1 MLCMLAVFA
10 ILVPA
15 SNAAAEVYVS
25 FFYTPGDVIVFMP
38 EVGTA
43 ASLRNFSGT
52 VVWSR
57 SATLTTGQVD
67 DVTGLGPGFYRVTSN
82 KKIVVMAGDMVTGSS
97 SDTRSYYARD
107 VDGKAAG
114 TELYTYLRNTS
125 ENNSPKLFVFSNHD
139 SNTVAVRYRDEF
151 DWQNIWT
158 GTLAAGS
165 RQDIAINSID
175 HIQITSDYP
184 VSALVAGSDHYDDP
198 GAHCV
203 PAESSGTFYGDLFS
217 TWIPGGEAYVYSY
230 SDNTSV
236 ELLDTFS
243 INPQP
248 RASWNL
254 NEGEVGS
261 YAIPFDEPF
270 AITVTATKP
279 ISLCRMYQNVGTTY
293 GMHYMPAKSGT
304 MIGTDFVIDAND
316 PIEVIAYEDGTAVEY
331 TQRNGTVHSY
341 TLSALSHQLLPSAT
355 AGRLTATKAVSVV
368 ATSTIGATY
377 VPIPVTALDT
387 APGPPAVF
395 AVRHNPPDPTV
406 NDSTVTVTWATDE
419 PATTCMSYRRNGGA
433 WIISLCSQTYQNQH
447 SVQIDISSYAAD
459 DLVEYYVWAID
470 KDNNTVLNDNNG
482 QNYSFT
488 ITDDIPQLSVSRL
501 SSLPPSTN
509 DDAYTITLMVEN
521 NGISEARNVQIRE
534 RITGMISPTTAT
546 SLSPVTT
553 REFDLTIPVPNIAA
567 GGFTVVSYDLI
578 PLLYATYSTFGVNI
592 STPSNITY
600 GSPSGQTFSGDF
612 SIPVTFS
619 SSTALGWIR
628 GKDYAIATNV
638 SRLRSLNTA
647 AQAGQVIEEAAR
659 LALARDGVVAELET
673 TDRYAIEKLVNSS
686 WNGRLGYIGFGGW
699 RFLLFVG
706 CQGVVPSFHMVH
718 KCSSDDPRE
727 APIADNIYAD
737 VNTGDDFKPEVI
749 VGRLPGEDADSLVDQ
764 IQNSLTGI
772 SNDRVVLM
780 SGTGDGQSAFVNA
793 TDDVDGYLGQ
803 YTTHVKRHWK
813 DVPDLLTRWSN
824 FIADAPNTDLVVYR
838 DHGLEWCWGNDC
850 EVRTANLATLDF
862 GTKHPMVWS
871 IACLTG
877 DVREDPSLAEA
888 FLERG
893 AAVFIG
899 ATEVSP
905 RTPNNKFA
913 RYLAKYHTMSAF
925 YPTIGDAFKWAKRK
939 VIDETIYFGSWCYV
953 DVRVK
958 QLVNEYNLYGDPKR
972 YETPTTKALAVSRTE
987 AAGEGPPPDSIELV
1001 LPDYEVTTTESGTD
1015 SVRFPVDEG
1024 GTLNEEG
1031 QPIVPIY
1038 IYRVTFGPEY
1048 KVSNVTLEDR
1058 GGLETESGLNL
1069 PVASFADNGG
1079 RQDQARSQSEV
1090 SSTFPPPE
1098 IRYDWEVEEQL
1109 DSSHVLLLKVYPFY
1123 YDSTTTEIDFYR
1135 NHAFTVNWNTSAT
1148 TITDIEPFEEI
1159 FPLGEPI
1166 EGLVGIHQGSGSV
1179 MANFEVDLLDEST
1192 GEVVASMDPR
1202 AVGLDEGTPTLDFG
1216 IPLAA
1221 TEPSTYLLRVRLTTV
1236 DELFDEATKRIRVG
1250 ILSAIGEAF
1259 TVDPDPAGGFEIGD
1273 PITADAWFQNNGPN
1287 PISGRAQ
1294 LQVVDTATARI
1305 VAEHV
1310 EDAVVAP
1317 ATAHNAQMIWESTLA
1332 TEGTYRISAVFEYDG
1347 ISTDPMTAD
1356 VFTLRSMGVALAT
1369 DREVYGV
1376 GEKVVVW
1383 ATCTGADGEP
1393 LQVTPTLWLALPD
1406 ASAVPIQLTY
1416 LSSLG
1421 IYSGWH
1427 FLAAG
1432 SPSGPYG
1439 FALTAEATGYHP
1451 GSAQHFFSVGG
1462 APPTPGFTWSPLVPT
1477 VGEQVQFTDTTVG
1490 SPVSWAW
1497 SFGDGATSTSQNP
1510 IHTYATPGDKGV
1522 TLEVTNLFGTSW
1534 TTQTVTVVAAV
1545 EQIFADGFETGDC
1558 GRWSLEVP

>member
-15 SNAAAEVYVS
+15 SDAAAQTYVS

-38 EVGTA
+38 EAGTA
-43 ASLRNFSGT
+43 VSLRNFSGT

-82 KKIVVMAGDMVTGSS
+82 KKIVVMAGDMVTGSGN
-97 SDTRSYYARD
+97 DTRSYYARD
-107 VDGKAAG
+107 VDGKASG

-125 ENNSPKLFVFSNHD
+125 ENNTPKLFVFSNND
-139 SNTVAVRYRDEF
+139 SNTVTVRYRGEF
-151 DWQNIWT
+151 GWQDLWT
-158 GTLAAGS
+158 GILAAGS

-175 HIQITSDYP
+175 HIQITSDSP

-203 PAESSGTFYGDLFS
+203 PAKSSGTFYGDLFS
-217 TWIPGGEAYVYSY
+217 TWIAGGEAYVYSY

-236 ELLDTFS
+236 ELLDTFTIS
-243 INPQP
+243 PLP

-304 MIGTDFVIDAND
+304 MIGTDFVIDVND
-316 PIEVIAYEDGTAVEY
+316 PFEVIAYEDGTAVEY

-341 TLSALSHQLLPSAT
+341 TLSAFSHQLLPSAT

-368 ATSTIGATY
+368 ATSTVGATY

-433 WIISLCSQTYQNQH
+433 WIISPCSQTYQNQH
-447 SVQIDISSYAAD
+447 SVQIDVSTYAAD
-459 DLVEYYVWAID
+459 DLVEYYVWAVD
-470 KDNNTVLNDNNG
+470 KDNNTVVNDNNG

-501 SSLPPSTN
+501 SSLPPPTN
-509 DDAYTITLMVEN
+509 DDPYTITLMIDN

-578 PLLYATYSTFGVNI
+578 PLLYATYSTFGVNM

-600 GSPSGQTFSGDF
+600 RSPSGQTFSGDF
-612 SIPVTFS
+612 SIPVNFS

-628 GKDYAIATNV
+628 GKDYAIATNI

-647 AQAGQVIEEAAR
+647 AHVGEVIEEAAR

-718 KCSSDDPRE
+718 KCE
-727 APIADNIYAD
+727 ALKDRHATTADNIYAD
-737 VNTGDDFKPEVI
+737 VNTGDYFKPEVI
-749 VGRLPGEDADSLVDQ
+749 VGRLPGEDAVRLVHQ
-764 IQNSLTGI
+764 IRNSLTTV
-772 SNDRVVLM
+772 STDRAVLM
-780 SGTGDGQSAFVNA
+780 SGTGDGEDMFVEAIDSANTMLGWY
-793 TDDVDGYLGQ
+793 TDN
-803 YTTHVKRHWK
+803 VKRHWK
-813 DVPDLLTRWSN
+813 DEPIKANRTST
-824 FIADAPNTDLVVYR
+824 FQADMPNSDLVIYR
-838 DHGLEWCWGNDC
+838 DHGGVTSWDNTVDNGQ
-850 EVRTANLATLDF
+850 AKIADF
-862 GTKHPMVWS
+862 GTKNPMVWS
-871 IACLTG
+871 IACNTG
-877 DVREDPSLAEA
+877 RVTENSLAEA
-888 FLERG
+888 FLEGG
-893 AAVFIG
+893 ASLFIG
-899 ATEVSP
+899 SSQVSA
-905 RTPNNKFA
+905 RSQNNDFLG
-913 RYLAKYHTMSAF
+913 YLSKYHTMSDF
-925 YPTIGDAFKWAKRK
+925 YPTIGEAFKWAKRR
-939 VIDETIYFGSWCYV
+939 VIEDNISWASTCYA
-953 DVRVK
+953 DYRTK
-958 QLVNEYNLYGDPKR
+958 QLINEYNLFGDPKR
-972 YETPTTKALAVSRTE
+972 GEAFAAKSSTNHSTPSETETGA
-987 AAGEGPPPDSIELV
+987 PPDHIELV
-1001 LPDYEVTTTESGTD
+1001 IPDYVVNTTDAGIDYVTIPG
-1015 SVRFPVDEG
+1015 DEG
-1024 GTLNEEG
+1024 GTFEEEG
-1031 QPIVPIY
+1031 QPIVPVY
-1038 IYRVTFGPEY
+1038 LHRVAFGPGY
-1048 KVSNVTLEDR
+1048 KVTDVVLGERS
-1058 GGLETESGLNL
+1058 GLESATGLTL
-1069 PVASFADNGG
+1069 PVASFADDDGSPPP
-1079 RQDQARSQSEV
+1079 RRPSTKSAA
-1090 SSTFPPPE
+1090 TFPAPE
-1098 IRYDWEVEEQL
+1098 VQYAWRVEEQL
-1109 DSSHVLLLKVYPFY
+1109 DGTHELLLTVYPFY
-1123 YDSTTTEIDFYR
+1123 CDAATSAVDFYR
-1135 NHAFTVNWNTSAT
+1135 NHAFTVDWNSTAT

-1166 EGLVGIHQGSGSV
+1166 EGLVDVHQGSGSV

-1192 GEVVASMDPR
+1192 GEIVASMDPQ
-1202 AVGLDEGTPTLDFG
+1202 AVGLDEGTTMLDFG
-1216 IPLAA
+1216 VALAP
-1221 TEPSTYLLRVRLTTV
+1221 TEPSTYLLRVRLTTG
-1236 DELFDEATKRIRVG
+1236 DELLDEDTKRIRVG
-1250 ILSAIGEAF
+1250 VLSAIGEAF
-1259 TVDPDPAGGFEIGD
+1259 AVDPDPAGGFEIGEL
-1273 PITADAWFQNNGPN
+1273 ITADAWFQNNGPN
-1287 PISGRAQ
+1287 PITGRAR
-1294 LQVVDTATARI
+1294 LQVVDTATAQI
-1305 VAEHV
+1305 VAEHF
-1310 EDAVVAP
+1310 EEAVVTP
-1317 ATAHNAQMIWESTLA
+1317 AAAHHAQMIWDSTPA
-1332 TEGTYRISAVFEYDG
+1332 TEGAYRISAVFEYDG
-1347 ISTDPMTAD
+1347 LSTDPMTAD
-1356 VFTLRSMGVALAT
+1356 VFTLRNMGVALAT
-1369 DREVYGV
+1369 DREVYDV

-1383 ATCTGADGEP
+1383 ASCTEADGAP

-1416 LSSLG
+1416 LSGLG

-1427 FLAAG
+1427 YLAAD
-1432 SPSGPYG
+1432 SPNGPYG
-1439 FALTAEATGYHP
+1439 LALTADATGFHS
-1451 GSAQHFFSVGG
+1451 GNAQHFFSVGG
-1462 APPTPGFTWSPLVPT
+1462 APPTPGFTWSPVAPT
-1477 VGEQVQFTDTTVG
+1477 VGEQIQFTDTTVG
-1490 SPVSWAW
+1490 SPVSWVW

-1510 IHTYATPGDKGV
+1510 THTYAAPGDKDV
-1522 TLEVTNLFGTSW
+1522 TLEVTNLYGTTW
-1534 TTQTVTVVAAV
+1534 TTQTVTVVSAV
-1545 EQIFADGFETGDC
+1545 GQIFADGFETGDC
-1558 GRWSLEVP
+1558 DGWSLEVP